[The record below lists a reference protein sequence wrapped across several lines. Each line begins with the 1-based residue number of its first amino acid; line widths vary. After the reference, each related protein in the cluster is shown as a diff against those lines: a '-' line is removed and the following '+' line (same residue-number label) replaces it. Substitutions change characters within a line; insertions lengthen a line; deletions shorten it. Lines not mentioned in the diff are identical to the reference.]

1 MLIQHMHSYSNS
13 STSYSYNNHQH
24 IYIPSCNSS
33 SIKLFIQNKAI
44 RIDNITLS
52 FQVCTK
58 ANSKQKCMNT
68 TQEHEKGTSLLGYYT
83 TRLAGWLTRSG
94 ELKVSKHCSLLHNRL
109 PWRTGGEQTLLS
121 VTYSSPWRADFSRWR
136 T

>member
-24 IYIPSCNSS
+24 MYIPSCNNS
-33 SIKLFIQNKAI
+33 SIKLFIQKKAI
-44 RIDNITLS
+44 RTDSITLS

-58 ANSKQKCMNT
+58 ANSKQKCMTT
-68 TQEHEKGTSLLGYYT
+68 TQEPEKGTTLLGYSPW
-83 TRLAGWLTRSG
+83 RADLLA
-94 ELKVSKHCSLLHNRL
+94 VASKHCSLLHNRS
-109 PWRTGGEQTLLS
+109 PWQTGGEQTLLS
-121 VTYSSPWRADFSRWR
+121 VTYSSPWRADYSRWR

>member
-24 IYIPSCNSS
+24 IYIPSCNNS
-33 SIKLFIQNKAI
+33 SIKSFIQNKVI
-44 RIDNITLS
+44 RTDNITLS

-58 ANSKQKCMNT
+58 ANSRHKCMTT
-68 TQEHEKGTSLLGYYT
+68 TQEHEKGTALLGYSPW
-83 TRLAGWLTRSG
+83 RADLLA
-94 ELKVSKHCSLLHNRL
+94 VASKHCSLLHNRL
-109 PWRTGGEQTLLS
+109 PWRTGGEQTLIF
-121 VTYSSPWRADFSRWR
+121 VTYSSPWRADYSRWR